1 VKESRMAGPAGGK
14 PDRSGSSGELQADQ
28 PSSVDTALVWADI
41 PVKGKATLRIE
52 LTWDLDRTPHELT
65 LAVDGVSDV
74 SESESLRLQMS
85 MDRRSKFLAT
95 LSNVLKKLD
104 DTQSSLLANLR

>member
-1 VKESRMAGPAGGK
+1 
-14 PDRSGSSGELQADQ
+14 
-28 PSSVDTALVWADI
+28 VDTALVWADI

-74 SESESLRLQMS
+74 SEGESFQLQMS

-95 LSNVLKKLD
+95 LSNVMKKLD